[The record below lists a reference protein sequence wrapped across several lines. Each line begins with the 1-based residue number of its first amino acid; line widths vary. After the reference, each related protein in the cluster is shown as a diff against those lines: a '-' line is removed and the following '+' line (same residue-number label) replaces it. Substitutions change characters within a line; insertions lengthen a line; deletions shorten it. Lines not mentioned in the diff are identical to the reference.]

1 MEVTGTSGGVI
12 VSCRH
17 AASAL
22 HIAMRRRRAWNRAAA
37 PGRSMTAL
45 VSEASGESAAGTYI
59 DDHAQQSAASR
70 QKSAPPAVR
79 QGFFF

>member
-1 MEVTGTSGGVI
+1 MSSLPAVVQRVGPLRGGVRTLVGVDASGGMTSGGGGSYGTSGGVI

-37 PGRSMTAL
+37 PGRSMT
-45 VSEASGESAAGTYI
+45 GT
-59 DDHAQQSAASR
+59 
-70 QKSAPPAVR
+70 
-79 QGFFF
+79 G